1 MNFEVLS
8 IFRARGTL
16 RLLMNCAIGGDC
28 VLCAGASSHGPVCA
42 ECAAD
47 LPAIR
52 DGAPRVSVAFAY
64 RFPVDRL
71 VLRMKGGDLAVG
83 SWLADRLV
91 EAVRHEPRPELLVP
105 VPMRARRLRER
116 GFNPAA
122 EIARR
127 VGSRLRVP
135 CASRGARKVRDT
147 RPQQGLDRP
156 ARRLNVHRAFEC
168 RAQVRGRDVA
178 IVDDVVTTG
187 ATARALASALR
198 RAGARR
204 VRVWAVARAPGGRA
218 R

>member
-1 MNFEVLS
+1 MNFETLS
-8 IFRARGTL
+8 IFRGRSPL
-16 RLLMNCAIGGDC
+16 RLLMDWAVGGDC
-28 VLCAGASSHGPVCA
+28 VLCAGASARGPVCA

-47 LPAIR
+47 LPGVR
-52 DGAPRVSVAFAY
+52 DRAPGVSVAFAY

-91 EAVRHEPRPELLVP
+91 EAVRHEPRPALLVP

-127 VGSRLRVP
+127 VGSRLRVA
-135 CASRGARKVRDT
+135 CAARGARKVRDT
-147 RPQQGLDRP
+147 RPQQGLDRR
-156 ARRLNVHRAFEC
+156 ARRLNVRRAFEC
-168 RAQVRGRDVA
+168 RVDVRGRDVA

-187 ATARALASALR
+187 ATAKALASALR

-204 VRVWAVARAPGGRA
+204 IRVWAVARAPGGRA